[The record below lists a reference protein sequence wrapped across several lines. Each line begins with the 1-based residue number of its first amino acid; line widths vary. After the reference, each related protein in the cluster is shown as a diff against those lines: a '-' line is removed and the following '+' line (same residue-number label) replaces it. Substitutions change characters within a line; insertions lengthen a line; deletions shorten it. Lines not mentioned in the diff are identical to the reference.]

1 MMNQIFRL
9 AGQQK
14 PQLIQGTV
22 LHIIASMLA
31 AVPYGFVCWILVDLF
46 ERSLTPSKAALLCWG
61 IGVSLLLQG
70 LFLYWANVLTY
81 KASFRMLGDLRLQL
95 GNHIRRLPMGFF
107 TDKQVG
113 DLNTLVTD
121 DMRKIELLPS
131 WVYPKIFS
139 AIATPTVIALFL
151 AWIDW
156 RLTLATL
163 AGVPIAIAIYLINQT
178 QLKQLADLQKRSTIE
193 ANSRTIEY
201 IQGLAVLKAFNQTG
215 FRFQNLK
222 QALEQYRQANLKL
235 VTQLVMPTIAFSA
248 VLELGFVAILIAGTY
263 FLFND
268 TITVPTLLLFLV
280 LGWQLYVPLSG
291 LFDFSARTRMMN
303 AALLRVVGVLN
314 TPPLPTPDRG
324 RSPQSFDIEFKEVSF
339 SYENT
344 PILQNVSF
352 RIPECGMTA
361 LVGPSGAGKT
371 TITNLIARFWDV
383 DSGEIWI
390 GGVNIKDIP
399 SDELLSH
406 LSMVF
411 QQVYLFNDT
420 ILNNIKFGNSTA
432 TEEAAIAAAKAA
444 QCHEFI
450 MKLPQGYDTTIGEG
464 GATLSG
470 GEKQRIAIARAILKD
485 APIVLLDEATASVD
499 PENEQL
505 IQTAI
510 NALVQSKTLIVIAHQ
525 LSTITSAEQIL
536 VIDRGQLVEQGKH
549 AQLLALNGV
558 YRRLWDSRQQARQW
572 KVSGQR
578 LSSVSQ
584 S

>member
-1 MMNQIFRL
+1 MINQIFQL

-14 PQLIQGTV
+14 PQLIQGMV
-22 LHIIASMLA
+22 LHVIASMLA
-31 AVPYGFVCWILVDLF
+31 AVPYGFVYWILVALF
-46 ERSLTPSKAALLCWG
+46 ERSLTPSKAVLLCLG
-61 IGVSLLLQG
+61 IGFSLLLQG

-95 GNHIRRLPMGFF
+95 GNHIRRLPMSFF

-121 DMRKIELLPS
+121 DVRKIELLPS
-131 WVYPKIFS
+131 WVYPKILS

-151 AWIDW
+151 AWVDW

-163 AGVPIAIAIYLINQT
+163 AGVPIAIAIYILNQS

-235 VTQLVMPTIAFSA
+235 VTQLVTPAIAFSA
-248 VLELGFVAILIAGTY
+248 VLELGFVAILIVGTY
-263 FLFND
+263 LLFSD
-268 TITVPTLLLFLV
+268 TITVPILLLFLV

-303 AALLRVVGVLN
+303 AALLRVVDVLN
-314 TPPLPTPDRG
+314 TPPLPAPDRG
-324 RSPQSFDIEFKEVSF
+324 RSLQSFDIEFEEVSF

-352 RIPECGMTA
+352 RIPERSITA

-383 DSGEIWI
+383 DSGEIRI
-390 GGVNIKDIP
+390 GGVNIKDIA

-432 TEEAAIAAAKAA
+432 TEDAVIAAAKSA

-450 MKLPQGYDTTIGEG
+450 MKLPQGYNTTIGEG

-485 APIVLLDEATASVD
+485 TSIVLLDEATASVD

-510 NALVQSKTLIVIAHQ
+510 NALVQSKTLIIIAHR
-525 LSTITSAEQIL
+525 LSTITSADRIL

-549 AQLLALNGV
+549 EQLLALNGV

-572 KVSGQR
+572 KISGQR